1 MVVFIHGFDSPADV
15 LSVVPTLALTEEW
28 NALTEE
34 WNDEYEEI
42 GARMAETGACDRSLG
57 GFGHRS

>member
-15 LSVVPTLALTEEW
+15 LSVVPTL
-28 NALTEE
+28 ALTEE